1 MSKEGNSSGGLTKE
15 AAVDKERLADQAV
28 TDEAANG
35 RTDGTDQGAESVVRD
50 DVVDKKCLRWALT
63 DRCTRRKDLRTE
75 RVERFILF
83 RGNGL
88 FDGLWDDVELST
100 EVIDCCIR
108 LDKNDRFGNP
118 IDESSLNSPFGCVNP
133 MGDGPMS
140 FRIENGWDGWAE
152 SFSMEAEE
160 TRKKNQAIFFFTS

>member
-1 MSKEGNSSGGLTKE
+1 MSKEGKSSGGLTKE

-50 DVVDKKCLRWALT
+50 DVVDKKCLRWAPT

-88 FDGLWDDVELST
+88 FDGL
-100 EVIDCCIR
+100 
-108 LDKNDRFGNP
+108 
-118 IDESSLNSPFGCVNP
+118 
-133 MGDGPMS
+133 
-140 FRIENGWDGWAE
+140 
-152 SFSMEAEE
+152 
-160 TRKKNQAIFFFTS
+160 